1 VTISD
6 PQRAACIECDL
17 LVEIA
22 ALAPGERAACPRCGH
37 IITRQAEDSLDRCLA
52 YAIAAAVLLIMS
64 NTFPFLSLQ
73 ASGLEKVMTLPH
85 SAVEL
90 YNDGYASL
98 AVLVLGPIVGIPAIM
113 LATLL
118 AMLVTLRGRASVS
131 WLVPAGKL
139 VFFLNPW
146 SMAEVFVIGV
156 LVSLVKIG
164 AMATVVPGISFF
176 AYIGFTLC
184 FTACLSNLDRYEF
197 WRYIEARIS

>member
-1 VTISD
+1 VPISD

-90 YNDGYASL
+90 YN
-98 AVLVLGPIVGIPAIM
+98 VGIPAIM